1 MIEPKIVIFLIHWL
15 LPATTIL
22 ARQWLNG
29 RHVVLPTKGTSKK
42 QQQQQTNKTKQKYV
56 ASISRHLGPPYG
68 HAILVSG
75 YPVVKAVNWPQH
87 GSAVLGSRPATG
99 AH

>member
-1 MIEPKIVIFLIHWL
+1 MIEPKIVIFLIYWL

-42 QQQQQTNKTKQKYV
+42 NNNNNKQTKQNKNTQ
-56 ASISRHLGPPYG
+56 PE
-68 HAILVSG
+68 LVDTWARDTVMR
-75 YPVVKAVNWPQH
+75 YW
-87 GSAVLGSRPATG
+87 
-99 AH
+99 